1 MVGTTVQQET
11 KVVTSAFVIT
21 LFDGVI
27 KGKSGV
33 NLQKFVDSLD
43 SNLKKAIVEPV
54 LKNIG
59 LKIDMSDM
67 SIAID
72 NQNKF
77 EEYFAWKQEKAQF
90 QTKLV
95 QKTAQVLKEKF
106 ATAEVL

>member
-54 LKNIG
+54 LRNIG

-67 SIAID
+67 SIAVD

-77 EEYFAWKQEKAQF
+77 EEYFAWKQEKASH
-90 QTKLV
+90 
-95 QKTAQVLKEKF
+95 QKVLLKKTETVLREKF
-106 ATAEVL
+106 GKAEEL

>member
-1 MVGTTVQQET
+1 MVGTTVQKDT

-54 LKNIG
+54 LRNIG

-67 SIAID
+67 SIAVD

-77 EEYFAWKQEKAQF
+77 EEYFTWLEEK
-90 QTKLV
+90 TNH
-95 QKTAQVLKEKF
+95 QKVLLKKTEIVLKEKF
-106 ATAEVL
+106 GKAEEL